1 MKKKKTTTITL
12 GTLEKCSDDIDS
24 VLDEALD
31 NLFSGKKLSRDE
43 LLELNCKLSLLQDT
57 IVDLSCIVDDINVGE
72 TKSFDGSKKLFRIAT
87 ICNIILL
94 LSGAALPA
102 FAIEY
107 LQYRLYARAR
117 KEAADILVYIG
128 EIGKRGKDQVSRLLN
143 YLDVTNI
150 RIKKSFDVQE
160 ELEQDESRNQKFDMA
175 LDSVNAL
182 LKGYEMEESDEEVRT
197 MVMQILKDGNAE
209 GNTID
214 ELAASMRDKLSKN
227 KGGVSLKIR
236 RGENG
241 K

>member
-1 MKKKKTTTITL
+1 MKKENTTTITL

-31 NLFSGKKLSRDE
+31 NLFSGKKLSKDE
-43 LLELNCKLSLLQDT
+43 LLELNCKLSLLQDA
-57 IVDLSCIVDDINVGE
+57 IVDLSYIVEDINIGE

-87 ICNIILL
+87 ICNIILM
-94 LSGAALPA
+94 LSGAAVPA
-102 FAIEY
+102 LAIEY
-107 LQYRLYARAR
+107 LQYRLYSRAK
-117 KEAADILVYIG
+117 KEVADILVYIG
-128 EIGKRGKDQVSRLLN
+128 EIGKRGKTQVSRLLN
-143 YLDVTNI
+143 YIDVTNI

-182 LKGYEMEESDEEVRT
+182 LKGYEIEDNDEEVRA
-197 MVMQILKDGNAE
+197 MVMQILKDGNVE

-214 ELAASMRDKLSKN
+214 ELAANMRDKINKN

>member
-1 MKKKKTTTITL
+1 MKKKNTTTITL

-31 NLFSGKKLSRDE
+31 NLFSGKKLSKDE
-43 LLELNCKLSLLQDT
+43 LLELNCRLSLLQDT
-57 IVDLSCIVDDINVGE
+57 IVDLSYIVEDINIGE

-87 ICNIILL
+87 ICNIILM
-94 LSGAALPA
+94 LSGAAVPA
-102 FAIEY
+102 LVIEY
-107 LQYRLYARAR
+107 LQYRLYSRAR
-117 KEAADILVYIG
+117 KEVTDILVYIG
-128 EIGKRGKDQVSRLLN
+128 EIGKRGKTQVSRLLN
-143 YLDVTNI
+143 YIDVTNI

-182 LKGYEMEESDEEVRT
+182 LKGYEIEDNDEEVRA
-197 MVMQILKDGNAE
+197 MVMQILKDGNVE

-214 ELAASMRDKLSKN
+214 ELAVNMRDKINKN

-236 RGENG
+236 RGKNG

>member
-1 MKKKKTTTITL
+1 MKKKNTTTITL

-31 NLFSGKKLSRDE
+31 NLFSGKKLSKDE
-43 LLELNCKLSLLQDT
+43 LLELNCRLSLLQDT
-57 IVDLSCIVDDINVGE
+57 IVDLSYIVEDINIGE

-87 ICNIILL
+87 ICNIILM
-94 LSGAALPA
+94 LSGAAVPA
-102 FAIEY
+102 LVIEY
-107 LQYRLYARAR
+107 LQYRLYSRAR
-117 KEAADILVYIG
+117 KEVTDILVYIG
-128 EIGKRGKDQVSRLLN
+128 EIGKRGKTQVSRLLN
-143 YLDVTNI
+143 YIDVTNI

-182 LKGYEMEESDEEVRT
+182 LKGYEIEDNDEEVRA
-197 MVMQILKDGNAE
+197 MVMQILKDGNVE

-214 ELAASMRDKLSKN
+214 ELAANMRDKINKN
-227 KGGVSLKIR
+227 KGGFSLKIR
-236 RGENG
+236 RGKNG

>member
-1 MKKKKTTTITL
+1 MKKKNTTTITL

-31 NLFSGKKLSRDE
+31 NLFSGKKLSKDE
-43 LLELNCKLSLLQDT
+43 LLELNCKLSLVQDT
-57 IVDLSCIVDDINVGE
+57 IVDLSYIVEDINIGE

-87 ICNIILL
+87 ICNIILM
-94 LSGAALPA
+94 LSGAAVPA
-102 FAIEY
+102 LAIEY
-107 LQYRLYARAR
+107 LQYRLYSRA
-117 KEAADILVYIG
+117 KQEVADILVYIG
-128 EIGKRGKDQVSRLLN
+128 EIGKRGKTQVSRLLN
-143 YLDVTNI
+143 YVDVTNI

-182 LKGYEMEESDEEVRT
+182 LKGYEIEDNDEEVRA
-197 MVMQILKDGNAE
+197 MVMQILKDGNVE

-214 ELAASMRDKLSKN
+214 ELAANMRDKINKN

>member
-1 MKKKKTTTITL
+1 MKKKNATTITL

-94 LSGAALPA
+94 LSGATIPAL
-102 FAIEY
+102 AIEY
-107 LQYRLYARAR
+107 LQYRLYSRAR

-143 YLDVTNI
+143 YLDVTNV
-150 RIKKSFDVQE
+150 RIKKCFDVQE

-175 LDSVNAL
+175 LDSVNNL
-182 LKGYEMEESDEEVRT
+182 LKGYEIEDIDEEVRT
-197 MVMQILKDGNAE
+197 MVIQILKDGNAE

-214 ELAASMRDKLSKN
+214 ELATSMREKLNKD
-227 KGGVSLKIR
+227 KGGIPLKIR